1 MMEAIIEVGLG
12 VAIIAGIGAYK
23 VGEHFHLRKI
33 ERLERQNAY
42 ITKRNVDLRNRL
54 DAAQRSERDAR
65 TRQFIA
71 ERDTA
76 ILEAREKEWA
86 KRLMAQMTESEQA
99 A

>member
-1 MMEAIIEVGLG
+1 MVESLVLVGSG

-33 ERLERQNAY
+33 ARLQ
-42 ITKRNVDLRNRL
+42 LRNDFLTDRCVRLKGQL

-71 ERDTA
+71 ERDNA

-86 KRLMAQMTESEQA
+86 KRLLAQMTEQEA

>member
-1 MMEAIIEVGLG
+1 VIESIALVGSG

-23 VGEHFHLRKI
+23 IGEHFHLRKI
-33 ERLERQNAY
+33 ARLERQNAY
-42 ITKRNVDLRNRL
+42 ITKRNVELRSRL
-54 DAAQRSERDAR
+54 DAAMRSERDAR

-86 KRLMAQMTESEQA
+86 KRLMAQMTEQEA